1 MYFQQ
6 VLLKCGQEFLHLGER
21 GGGADIEGGSDFGPF
36 EVHANLSTTSAVV
49 S

>member
-1 MYFQQ
+1 MWSR
-6 VLLKCGQEFLHLGER
+6 VPSPWGKG

>member
-1 MYFQQ
+1 MWSR
-6 VLLKCGQEFLHLGER
+6 VPSPWGK
-21 GGGADIEGGSDFGPF
+21 GGADIEGGSDFGPF